1 MGFPGGS
8 PAKSGDVGSI
18 PLLER
23 STGKGIHKAFQY
35 SSGKCHGQRSL
46 VGYGPWSYRRVR
58 QVLATKQQ
66 QQKAPLS
73 QRHIIFFIYC
83 SIQLANILFRLLLLL
98 LFSHPV
104 VSYSLQ
110 HHGLQQPRP
119 PCPSSSS
126 RVLPFMFIASVMPS
140 NHFTLWHPPFH
151 LCSIFP
157 ASGTFPV
164 NRLFAS
170 DDQNTGASASILP
183 VNIRGWSH
191 LRLTGLIS
199 LLFKGLLQVFSSTIF
214 LRHQF
219 FGILPSLQLSSHN
232 HMWPLGRP
240 LTWLYRPLSAE

>member
-1 MGFPGGS
+1 MLCINFINMLYSIDYYLEVKQSLNSCDQPHLGFPGGS

-18 PLLER
+18 PWLER
-23 STGKGIHKAFQY
+23 STGKGTRKAFQY

-83 SIQLANILFRLLLLL
+83 SIQLANILLRLLLLL

-126 RVLPFMFIASVMPS
+126 RVLPS
-140 NHFTLWHPPFH
+140 
-151 LCSIFP
+151 LCS
-157 ASGTFPV
+157 
-164 NRLFAS
+164 L
-170 DDQNTGASASILP
+170 
-183 VNIRGWSH
+183 
-191 LRLTGLIS
+191 
-199 LLFKGLLQVFSSTIF
+199 
-214 LRHQF
+214 HQ
-219 FGILPSLQLSSHN
+219 
-232 HMWPLGRP
+232 
-240 LTWLYRPLSAE
+240 